1 MRASA
6 SLDFD
11 AFMAAL
17 QRQFGD
23 GLVTVIGS
31 GLSCAEGLPGMGA
44 LAIHLGS
51 EIPKLVSGAE
61 AAQWAEL
68 AVEVAAVGLEAAL
81 LRKPPSSA
89 LESAIVACSA
99 RFIAAAERQVVAA
112 VFAGKQT
119 LRLTRLL
126 KHLLKPSGGIPI
138 VTTNY
143 DRLVEIAAEEAGLGA
158 DTLFVGG
165 FAGALNETESS
176 MSFCREVSLQGKIVR
191 TRFQDRAV
199 VLKPHG
205 SLDWYHRAG
214 KPVRYGGELPLPPLI
229 ITPGLNKF
237 RNGYDSP
244 FDRHRERANGAI
256 DRAARFLIL
265 GYGFNDDH
273 LETHLKAKIASGT
286 PTLLLTFE
294 LSPNAIALAQAHG
307 NVTAIDRAVIAGI
320 EGSRVVRNREFY
332 EVPGK
337 KSLGS
342 RILHFRGARTMTE
355 AALQL
360 REEDRIGRV
369 ASVDTSRVAVD
380 VTNSVLL
387 TRIGIGQLI
396 AIQGTTEREFLIAM
410 TERVNR
416 SIREDLPPPEQLQEG
431 EALLSVVP
439 TDLLQA
445 VLIGTYRTVDGT
457 KTNTFK
463 RGADS
468 FPQIDRNC
476 FVVEGANLQRF
487 MGILGAGFDP
497 NERLKLGV
505 FVADH
510 TAEAIASGDKFFQR
524 HAAVLGSTGS
534 GKSWSVAL
542 ILERAA
548 RLKFPNIIVF
558 DMHGEYTPLADRSN
572 GGFAD
577 RFRIAGPGDLEKPDN
592 DVLFLP
598 YWLLNRDEMLSM
610 ILDRSDQN
618 APNQA
623 SRFTLHVRNLKGE
636 TLDRQS
642 KAAVKKTFTV
652 DSPIP
657 YDMKKLIGL
666 LNADNTAKGVGKNG
680 PVKGEWEDK
689 LTRFLS
695 RMEAKVDDRRYGF
708 MFAPPPAAQTYEW
721 LAGQVIR
728 LLRAGSGS
736 GIKIIDFSEVPADI
750 LPVVTGPWRA
760 CSMTFSSGQ
769 QARPERP

>member
-1 MRASA
+1 
-6 SLDFD
+6 
-11 AFMAAL
+11 
-17 QRQFGD
+17 
-23 GLVTVIGS
+23 
-31 GLSCAEGLPGMGA
+31 
-44 LAIHLGS
+44 
-51 EIPKLVSGAE
+51 
-61 AAQWAEL
+61 
-68 AVEVAAVGLEAAL
+68 
-81 LRKPPSSA
+81 
-89 LESAIVACSA
+89 
-99 RFIAAAERQVVAA
+99 
-112 VFAGKQT
+112 
-119 LRLTRLL
+119 
-126 KHLLKPSGGIPI
+126 
-138 VTTNY
+138 
-143 DRLVEIAAEEAGLGA
+143 
-158 DTLFVGG
+158 
-165 FAGALNETESS
+165 
-176 MSFCREVSLQGKIVR
+176 
-191 TRFQDRAV
+191 
-199 VLKPHG
+199 
-205 SLDWYHRAG
+205 
-214 KPVRYGGELPLPPLI
+214 
-229 ITPGLNKF
+229 
-237 RNGYDSP
+237 
-244 FDRHRERANGAI
+244 
-256 DRAARFLIL
+256 
-265 GYGFNDDH
+265 
-273 LETHLKAKIASGT
+273 
-286 PTLLLTFE
+286 
-294 LSPNAIALAQAHG
+294 
-307 NVTAIDRAVIAGI
+307 
-320 EGSRVVRNREFY
+320 
-332 EVPGK
+332 
-337 KSLGS
+337 
-342 RILHFRGARTMTE
+342 MTE

-396 AIQGTTEREFLIAM
+396 AIQGTTEREYLIAM

-416 SIREDLPPPEQLQEG
+416 SIREELPSPEELQEG

-445 VLIGTYRTVDGT
+445 VLIGTYRTVDGI
-457 KTNTFK
+457 KANTFK

-476 FVVEGANLQRF
+476 FVLEGANLQRF
-487 MGILGAGFDP
+487 MGILGAGLDP
-497 NERLKLGV
+497 HERLKLGV
-505 FVADH
+505 FVADRS
-510 TAEAIASGDKFFQR
+510 AEAIASGDKFFQR

-548 RLKFPNIIVF
+548 KLKFPNIIVF
-558 DMHGEYTPLADRSN
+558 DMHGEYAPLADRSN

-577 RFRIAGPGDLEKPDN
+577 RFRIAGPGDLEKPGD

-666 LNADNTAKGVGKNG
+666 LNTDNTTKGVGKTG

-695 RMEAKVDDRRYGF
+695 RLEAKVDDRRYGF
-708 MFAPPPAAQTYEW
+708 MFAPPPEAQTYEW

-736 GIKIIDFSEVPADI
+736 GIKVIDFSEVPADV
-750 LPVVTGPWRA
+750 LPVVTGTLARMLYDIQFWTASKARTPVTLLCDEAHLYLPVRDDADAVQRQALGSFERIAKEGRKYGFSLLVVSQRPSDVSRTILSQCNNFLALRLTNETDQGVIKRLMPDSLAGLTSILPLLDTGEALLLGDAVLLPARIKLDAPAVAPDSATRDFWKEWGTLKPDEVALSAAVECLRSQTRA
-760 CSMTFSSGQ
+760 G
-769 QARPERP
+769 